1 MERAG
6 CDDGGDAL
14 ELVFESMIVAVCCDD
29 MNMAF
34 EAGEEHVIVLLTR
47 LASNGES
54 TVTAGALAIA

>member
-1 MERAG
+1 M
-6 CDDGGDAL
+6 
-14 ELVFESMIVAVCCDD
+14 VFESMIVAVCCDD